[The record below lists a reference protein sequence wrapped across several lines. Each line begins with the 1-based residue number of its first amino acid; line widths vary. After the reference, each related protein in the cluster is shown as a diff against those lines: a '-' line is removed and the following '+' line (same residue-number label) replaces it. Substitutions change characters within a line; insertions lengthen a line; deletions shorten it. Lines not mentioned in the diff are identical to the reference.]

1 MVSVRD
7 RLADVMRRVSKI
19 GMMSSPQESP
29 NGWATYRRLLRYAFA
44 YKGVFLLALVGM
56 AIAAA
61 TETAFAALMKPLLD
75 GTFVEKD
82 PEVIR
87 IIPFALLGIALLRG
101 AAGFAASFGMSWVA
115 RNVIRDLRGEMF
127 RQMLRKPI
135 RYFDSI
141 AAGQLISKLIYDVEQ
156 VASAST
162 QAVTIL
168 VRDVLTLVGLLGWML
183 YLSAPLV
190 LVFAIIGPIVMLTVR
205 FASKRF
211 RMLSRRVQAS
221 MGNVSSAA
229 NEAVQGQ
236 RVIKIFR
243 GETYENRHFQK
254 VNEYNRR
261 QNLKHDATKIINVS
275 VVEFLVAL
283 AIAVIVY
290 ITTLPG
296 MLENITAGTFMSFIA
311 AMSLLVRPVK
321 RLTTVNATLQKGIA
335 ASQAVFALLDE
346 PPERDTGTHRLER
359 VRGEVEFRN
368 VTFAYR
374 EGQPPVLRN
383 VSFHVPAGKMVALVG
398 RSGSG
403 KSTLVSLLPRFY
415 DPDSGVILMDGQD
428 IRECTLASVRDQ
440 IALVSQNVTLFNDT
454 VARNIAYARMDE
466 VSETEILAAAE
477 AAHVMEFVRQLP
489 QGLDTPIG
497 ENGTLLSGG
506 QRQRLAIARAFL
518 KDAPILILDEATSA
532 LDSETERHIQK
543 ALEKLMENRTTLVI
557 AHRLS
562 TIERADTIIVMDA
575 GTIVEKGTHAELL
588 ARGGHY
594 ARLYHMQFEEPEAS

>member
-1 MVSVRD
+1 
-7 RLADVMRRVSKI
+7 LKQIAT
-19 GMMSSPQESP
+19 MSSSHESTS
-29 NGWATYRRLLRYAFA
+29 GWITYRRLLRYVFV
-44 YKGVFLLALVGM
+44 YKGVFLLALAGM

-82 PEVIR
+82 PDIIR

-101 AAGFAASFGMSWVA
+101 IAGFAASFGMSWVA

-127 RQMLRKPI
+127 QQMLRKPI
-135 RYFDSI
+135 SYFDSI

-156 VASAST
+156 VANAST

-168 VRDVLTLVGLLGWML
+168 VRDVLTLIGLLGWML

-190 LVFAIIGPIVMLTVR
+190 LVFAIIGPIVMFTVR
-205 FASKRF
+205 LAGKRF

-243 GETYENRHFQK
+243 GEAYENRHFQK

-321 RLTTVNATLQKGIA
+321 RLTTVNAALQKGIA
-335 ASQAVFALLDE
+335 ASQTVFSLLDVS
-346 PPERDTGTHRLER
+346 PEQDTGTRQLER
-359 VRGEVEFRN
+359 VRGEVQFRN
-368 VTFAYR
+368 VTFAYQK
-374 EGQPPVLRN
+374 EQGPVLRDI
-383 VSFHVPAGKMVALVG
+383 SFCITAGEMVALVG

-415 DPDSGVILMDGQD
+415 DPDAGTIEIDGYN
-428 IRECTLASVRDQ
+428 IRDCTLASVRDQ
-440 IALVSQNVTLFNDT
+440 IALVSQDVTLFNDT
-454 VARNIAYARMDE
+454 IAKNIAYARLGE
-466 VSETEILAAAE
+466 VGEEEIVAAAE
-477 AAHVMEFVRQLP
+477 AAHAMEFIRQLP
-489 QGLDTPIG
+489 QGLETQIG
-497 ENGTLLSGG
+497 ENGALLSGG

-532 LDSETERHIQK
+532 LDSETEQHIQI
-543 ALEKLMENRTTLVI
+543 ALDRLMQNRTTLVI

-575 GTIVEKGTHAELL
+575 GTIVEKGTHTELL
-588 ARGGHY
+588 ARNGYY
-594 ARLYHMQFEEPEAS
+594 ARLYRMQFKEPEQQ

>member
-1 MVSVRD
+1 
-7 RLADVMRRVSKI
+7 
-19 GMMSSPQESP
+19 MSSSSETTS
-29 NGWATYRRLLRYAFA
+29 GWATYRRLLRYVFA
-44 YKGVFLLALVGM
+44 YKGVFLLALAGM

-82 PEVIR
+82 PDIIR
-87 IIPFALLGIALLRG
+87 IIPFALLAIALLRG

-115 RNVIRDLRGEMF
+115 RNVIRDLRGQMF
-127 RQMLRKPI
+127 EQLLRKPI
-135 RYFDSI
+135 SYFDSV

-156 VASAST
+156 VANAST

-190 LVFAIIGPIVMLTVR
+190 LVFAIIGPIVMFTVR
-205 FASKRF
+205 LAGKRF

-243 GETYENRHFQK
+243 GEAFENRHFQK

-261 QNLKHDATKIINVS
+261 QNLKHDATKIVNVS

-321 RLTTVNATLQKGIA
+321 RLTTVNAALQKGIA
-335 ASQAVFALLDE
+335 ASQTVFSLLDV
-346 PPERDTGTHRLER
+346 PPEKDTGTHRLGR
-359 VRGEVEFRN
+359 IRGEVEFRK

-374 EGQPPVLRN
+374 KDQGPVLRD
-383 VSFHVPAGKMVALVG
+383 VSFHIEAGKMVALVG

-415 DPDSGVILMDGQD
+415 DPDSGVILMDGHD
-428 IRECTLASVRDQ
+428 IRDCTLASVRDQ
-440 IALVSQNVTLFNDT
+440 IALVSQEVALFNDT
-454 VARNIAYARMDE
+454 VAKNIAYARQGE
-466 VSETEILAAAE
+466 VSEAEIVAAAE
-477 AAHVMEFVRQLP
+477 AAHAMEFINRLP
-489 QGLDTPIG
+489 QGLETPIG

-532 LDSETERHIQK
+532 LDSETERHIQV
-543 ALEKLMENRTTLVI
+543 ALDRLMRNRTTLVI

-575 GTIVEKGTHAELL
+575 GTIVEKGTHRELL
-588 ARGGHY
+588 GRGGYY
-594 ARLYHMQFEEPEAS
+594 ARLYRMQFEESEQQ

>member
-1 MVSVRD
+1 
-7 RLADVMRRVSKI
+7 
-19 GMMSSPQESP
+19 MSSSSETTS
-29 NGWATYRRLLRYAFA
+29 GWAIYRRLLRYVYG
-44 YKGVFLLALVGM
+44 YKGVFLLAVAGM

-82 PEVIR
+82 PDIIR
-87 IIPFALLGIALLRG
+87 IIPFALLAVALLRG

-115 RNVIRDLRGEMF
+115 RNVVRDLRGQMF
-127 RQMLRKPI
+127 EQLLRKPI
-135 RYFDSI
+135 SYFDSV
-141 AAGQLISKLIYDVEQ
+141 AAGQLISKLVYDVEQ
-156 VASAST
+156 VANAST

-190 LVFAIIGPIVMLTVR
+190 LVFAIIGPIVMFTVQL
-205 FASKRF
+205 AGKRF

-243 GETYENRHFQK
+243 GEAFENGHFRK

-261 QNLKHDATKIINVS
+261 QNLKHDATKIVNVS

-311 AMSLLVRPVK
+311 AMSLLVQPVK
-321 RLTTVNATLQKGIA
+321 RLTTVNATLQRGIA
-335 ASQAVFALLDE
+335 AAQSVFSLLDV
-346 PPERDTGTHRLER
+346 PPEKDTGTHRLGR
-359 VRGEVEFRN
+359 IRGEVEFRN

-374 EGQPPVLRN
+374 KDQGPVLRDI
-383 VSFHVPAGKMVALVG
+383 SFHIEAGEMVALVG

-415 DPDSGVILMDGQD
+415 DPDSGVILMDGHD
-428 IRECTLASVRDQ
+428 IRDCTLASVRDQ
-440 IALVSQNVTLFNDT
+440 IALVSQEVALFDDT
-454 VARNIAYARMDE
+454 VAKNIAYARQGE
-466 VSETEILAAAE
+466 VSEAEIVAAAE
-477 AAHVMEFVRQLP
+477 AAHAMEFISRLP
-489 QGLDTPIG
+489 QGLETPIG

-532 LDSETERHIQK
+532 LDSETERHIQV
-543 ALEKLMENRTTLVI
+543 ALDRLMRNRTTLVI

-575 GTIVEKGTHAELL
+575 GTIVEKGTHRELL
-588 ARGGHY
+588 ARGGYY
-594 ARLYHMQFEEPEAS
+594 ARLHRMQFEEPEQQ

>member
-1 MVSVRD
+1 
-7 RLADVMRRVSKI
+7 
-19 GMMSSPQESP
+19 MSSSKESTS
-29 NGWATYRRLLRYAFA
+29 GWATYRRLLRYVFV
-44 YKGVFLLALVGM
+44 YKGVFLLALAGM

-82 PEVIR
+82 PDIIR
-87 IIPFALLGIALLRG
+87 VIPFALLAIALLRG
-101 AAGFAASFGMSWVA
+101 IAGFAASFGMSWVA

-127 RQMLRKPI
+127 QQMLRKPI
-135 RYFDSI
+135 SYFDSVT
-141 AAGQLISKLIYDVEQ
+141 AGQLISKLIYDVEQ
-156 VASAST
+156 VANAST

-243 GETYENRHFQK
+243 GEAYENHHFQR

-261 QNLKHDATKIINVS
+261 QNLKHDATKIVNVS

-321 RLTTVNATLQKGIA
+321 RLTTVNAALQKGIA
-335 ASQAVFALLDE
+335 ASQTVFSLLDV
-346 PPERDTGTHRLER
+346 PPEKDTGTHRLGR

-368 VTFAYR
+368 VTFAYQR
-374 EGQPPVLRN
+374 DQGPVLRDI
-383 VSFHVPAGKMVALVG
+383 SFHITAGEMVALVG

-403 KSTLVSLLPRFY
+403 KSTLVNLLPRFY
-415 DPDSGVILMDGQD
+415 DPDSGTILIDGHD
-428 IRECTLASVRDQ
+428 IRDCTLASVRDQ
-440 IALVSQNVTLFNDT
+440 IALVSQDVTLFDDT
-454 VARNIAYARMDE
+454 VAKNIAYARLGE
-466 VSETEILAAAE
+466 VSEAEILAAAE
-477 AAHVMEFVRQLP
+477 AAHAMEFIRQLP

-497 ENGTLLSGG
+497 ENGALLSGG

-532 LDSETERHIQK
+532 LDSETEQHIQV
-543 ALEKLMENRTTLVI
+543 ALDRLMQDRTTLVI

-575 GTIVEKGTHAELL
+575 GTIVEKGNHAELL
-588 ARGGHY
+588 ARSGYY
-594 ARLYHMQFEEPEAS
+594 ARLYRMQFKEPEQQ

>member
-1 MVSVRD
+1 
-7 RLADVMRRVSKI
+7 
-19 GMMSSPQESP
+19 MSSSSETTS
-29 NGWATYRRLLRYAFA
+29 GWATYRRLLRYVFA
-44 YKGVFLLALVGM
+44 YKGVFLLALAGM

-82 PEVIR
+82 PDIIR
-87 IIPFALLGIALLRG
+87 IIPFALLAIALLRG

-115 RNVIRDLRGEMF
+115 RNVIRDLRGQMF
-127 RQMLRKPI
+127 EQLLRKPI
-135 RYFDSI
+135 SYFDSV

-156 VASAST
+156 VANAST

-190 LVFAIIGPIVMLTVR
+190 LVFAIIGPIVMFTVR
-205 FASKRF
+205 LAGKRF

-243 GETYENRHFQK
+243 GEAFENRHFQK

-261 QNLKHDATKIINVS
+261 QNLKHDATKIVNVS

-321 RLTTVNATLQKGIA
+321 RLTTVNAALQKGIA
-335 ASQAVFALLDE
+335 ASQTVFSLLDV
-346 PPERDTGTHRLER
+346 PPEKDTGTHRLGR
-359 VRGEVEFRN
+359 IRGEVEFRN

-374 EGQPPVLRN
+374 KDQGPVLRD
-383 VSFHVPAGKMVALVG
+383 VSFHIEAGKMVALVG

-415 DPDSGVILMDGQD
+415 DPDSGVILMDGND
-428 IRECTLASVRDQ
+428 IRDCTLASVRDQ
-440 IALVSQNVTLFNDT
+440 IALVSQEVALFNDT
-454 VARNIAYARMDE
+454 VAKNIAYARQGE
-466 VSETEILAAAE
+466 VSEAEIVAAAE
-477 AAHVMEFVRQLP
+477 AAHAMEFINRLP
-489 QGLDTPIG
+489 QGLETPIG

-532 LDSETERHIQK
+532 LDSETERHIQV
-543 ALEKLMENRTTLVI
+543 ALDRLMRNRTTLVI

-562 TIERADTIIVMDA
+562 TIERADTIVVMDA
-575 GTIVEKGTHAELL
+575 GTIVEKGTHRELL
-588 ARGGHY
+588 AHGGYY
-594 ARLYHMQFEEPEAS
+594 ARLYRMQFEETEQQ